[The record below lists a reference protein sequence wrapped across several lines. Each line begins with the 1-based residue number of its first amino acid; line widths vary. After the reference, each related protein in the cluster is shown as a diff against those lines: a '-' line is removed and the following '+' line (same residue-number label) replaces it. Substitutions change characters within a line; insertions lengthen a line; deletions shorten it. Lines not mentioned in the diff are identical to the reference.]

1 MNSRHPPIG
10 SQVLG
15 FASLLLAACGGGGDS
30 GSGSGVSGTYTS
42 VNQDAVVTMEF
53 ESGGGVSMTAA
64 GLGSSRGTFT
74 VEGEKLI
81 VSLDGRN
88 HTFIRDGDCIQ
99 DQQNMFGQL
108 CKGGRTGEASNGS
121 TPDVPTTPTGTYLAT
136 NADGEFRL
144 EFKSGNTL
152 TLTATPAGGG
162 APDARDGRFT
172 VEGRQVYATLSSGD
186 PMVLTFV
193 NDGYESTSFGLP
205 MRFVKQ

>member
-1 MNSRHPPIG
+1 MNSR

-15 FASLLLAACGGGGDS
+15 VASLLLAACGGGGDS
-30 GSGSGVSGTYTS
+30 GSGAGVSGKYTS
-42 VNQDAVVTMEF
+42 VNQDGVTMEF
-53 ESGGGVSMTAA
+53 ESGGGVSMAAA

-121 TPDVPTTPTGTYLAT
+121 TPDVPVTPTGTYLAT

-144 EFKSGNTL
+144 EFKPGNTL

-162 APDARDGRFT
+162 AADARDGTFT
-172 VEGRQVYATLSSGD
+172 VEGRQVHATLSTGD

-193 NDGYESTSFGLP
+193 NDGYESTAFGLP

>member
-1 MNSRHPPIG
+1 MNPR

-15 FASLLLAACGGGGDS
+15 VVSLFLAACGGGGDS

-42 VNQDAVVTMEF
+42 VNQDAVTIEF
-53 ESGGGVSMTAA
+53 ESGGNVSMTAA
-64 GLGSSRGTFT
+64 GLGSSQGTFT

-99 DQQNMFGQL
+99 DQQNVYGQL
-108 CKGGRTGEASNGS
+108 CKGGRGGEASSVS
-121 TPDVPTTPTGTYLAT
+121 TDVPMAPTGTYLAT
-136 NADGEFRL
+136 NEDGEFRL

-162 APDARDGRFT
+162 APDARDGTFT

-193 NDGYESTSFGLP
+193 NEGYESTSFGLP

>member
-15 FASLLLAACGGGGDS
+15 LVSLLLAACGGGGDS

-42 VNQDAVVTMEF
+42 VNQDAVTMEF

-64 GLGSSRGTFT
+64 GLGSSQGTFT

-99 DQQNMFGQL
+99 DQQNVYGRL
-108 CKGGRTGEASNGS
+108 CKGGGTGEASS
-121 TPDVPTTPTGTYLAT
+121 ASVPDVPTTPTGTYLAT

-144 EFKSGNTL
+144 EFKPGNTL

-162 APDARDGRFT
+162 APDARDGNFT

>member
-1 MNSRHPPIG
+1 MNSR
-10 SQVLG
+10 SQILSIV
-15 FASLLLAACGGGGDS
+15 SLLLAACGGGGDS
-30 GSGSGVSGTYTS
+30 GSGSGVSGKYTS
-42 VNQDAVVTMEF
+42 VNQDAVVTMEL

-64 GLGSSRGTFT
+64 GLGSSRGTYT

-108 CKGGRTGEASNGS
+108 CKGGGAGGASNAS
-121 TPDVPTTPTGTYLAT
+121 TADVPITPMGTYLAT

-144 EFKSGNTL
+144 TFKPGNTL
-152 TLTATPAGGG
+152 TLTATPAGG
-162 APDARDGRFT
+162 APDTRDGTFT
-172 VEGRQVYATLSSGD
+172 VEGRQVYATLSTGD
-186 PMVLTFV
+186 PMALTFV